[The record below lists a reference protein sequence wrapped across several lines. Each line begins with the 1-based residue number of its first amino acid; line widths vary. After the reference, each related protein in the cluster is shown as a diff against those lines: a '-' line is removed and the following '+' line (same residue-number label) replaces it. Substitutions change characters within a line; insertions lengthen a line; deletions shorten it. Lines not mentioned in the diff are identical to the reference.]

1 MDRTKVSVGPTTVAG
16 SVVTLAGFVGAI
28 VAYQSGD
35 RDTATLGELAGGI
48 ALAFTLLGRFAQAV
62 MQAWS
67 YGKGLEHEPDPIV
80 PALPRPPRAKPRG
93 SHGGK
98 A

>member
-62 MQAWS
+62 TQAWAA
-67 YGKGLEHEPDPIV
+67 GRAVEPEPIV
-80 PALPRPPRAKPRG
+80 PALPRAPRAKPRG

-98 A
+98 V

>member
-80 PALPRPPRAKPRG
+80 PALPRPPRAKPRS

-98 A
+98 V